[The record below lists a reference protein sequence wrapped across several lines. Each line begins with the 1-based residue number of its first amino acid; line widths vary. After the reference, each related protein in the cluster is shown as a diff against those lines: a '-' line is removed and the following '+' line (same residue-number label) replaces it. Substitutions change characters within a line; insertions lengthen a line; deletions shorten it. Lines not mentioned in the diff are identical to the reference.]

1 VTTIFAPLAARY
13 RLVFPV
19 PRAIHQRS
27 TRLIDFSP
35 ATEVVSMT
43 ALELSAIVDQRM
55 TDPAVL
61 GRLACNLHSNDVL
74 EQRHNDNRHFT
85 VSWQDSGDFWRCI
98 IASDDQASPL
108 LARVDIHENATVRI
122 ETYEPC
128 RVTISPEEGFLCL
141 TRYKRPSA

>member
-1 VTTIFAPLAARY
+1 
-13 RLVFPV
+13 
-19 PRAIHQRS
+19 
-27 TRLIDFSP
+27 
-35 ATEVVSMT
+35 MT
-43 ALELSAIVDQRM
+43 PLELSAIVDQRM

-85 VSWQDSGDFWRCI
+85 VAWQDSGDFWRCI
-98 IASDDQASPL
+98 ISSDDRTAPPL
-108 LARVDIHENATVRI
+108 AQVDLHENATVRI

-141 TRYKRPSA
+141 TRYKRPNS

>member
-1 VTTIFAPLAARY
+1 VRHG
-13 RLVFPV
+13 
-19 PRAIHQRS
+19 IHQGS
-27 TRLIDFSP
+27 THLIDFSP
-35 ATEVVSMT
+35 APEVASMT
-43 ALELSAIVDQRM
+43 SLELSAIVDQRM

-85 VSWQDSGDFWRCI
+85 VAWQDSGDFWRCI
-98 IASDDQASPL
+98 ISSDDTTSPP
-108 LARVDIHENATVRI
+108 LAQVDIHENATVRI

-141 TRYKRPSA
+141 TRYKRPAV